1 MSQRIVQILI
11 ALVVLVVLAGFL
23 FSFTVRFTETAVVSR
38 FGKADA
44 ASVYAEPGVYLKWPY
59 IDRVTKY
66 DTRARFVE
74 LQQETQQTLDSK
86 QVVVTAWVTW
96 RVKNPLGFY
105 QKFSNYG
112 DRAEE
117 HFREAEAQITAR
129 MKSAMSALSTYRF
142 DELLSADGSKLPE
155 VEAKVLAQLKSPG
168 GDPGTSLEAT
178 GIEALQV
185 GISAIKFPQAVSE
198 NVFARMRA
206 NRSKLA
212 NATNAQGKSTA
223 ENLKAQAKSDAD
235 RIMSFADRLAGNIR
249 AQGRAEAEQY
259 YKQLGE
265 DSQLAVFL
273 RQMEFMREA
282 YGRSSTLVF
291 PTSMPG
297 MEWFRPDALEK
308 FTQGKITGPSGPSR
322 PLTMPG
328 TAPGVGGAPA
338 TSGSPNPHTPPTP
351 IAPTA
356 GTTGKGGTR

>member
-1 MSQRIVQILI
+1 MSQRIVQLLI

-23 FSFTVRFTETAVVSR
+23 FTFTVRFTETAVVSR

-44 ASVYAEPGVYLKWPY
+44 SSVYSKPGINFKVPY

-74 LQQETQQTLDSK
+74 LPQETQQTLDSK

-96 RVKNPLGFY
+96 QVADPLGFY

-129 MKSAMSALSTYRF
+129 MKSAMSAFSTYRF

-155 VEAKVLAQLKSPG
+155 VEAKILAQLQTPG
-168 GDPGTSLEAT
+168 GDKGTELEAT
-178 GIEALQV
+178 GIKALAV

-198 NVFARMRA
+198 SVFNRMKA
-206 NRSKLA
+206 NRAKVA
-212 NATNAQGKSTA
+212 NETNNQGKSQADTLRAKAKLDA
-223 ENLKAQAKSDAD
+223 E
-235 RIMSFADRLAGNIR
+235 RIMTFADRLAGNIR
-249 AQGRAEAEQY
+249 AQGESEAKQY
-259 YKQLGE
+259 YQKLGK

-273 RQMEFMREA
+273 RQMEFMRQA
-282 YGRSSTLVF
+282 YGRTATLVF

-297 MEWFRPDALEK
+297 FEWFRPDALGQYG
-308 FTQGKITGPSGPSR
+308 QGKIPGPAGTPSR
-322 PLTMPG
+322 AGM
-328 TAPGVGGAPA
+328 APA
-338 TSGSPNPHTPPTP
+338 TGTPGA
-351 IAPTA
+351 APA
-356 GTTGKGGTR
+356 GTVGEGGGR